1 MDLIHPHA
9 KHDVA
14 DAVREAA
21 AHGTRLLVVGGR
33 THMDRGNPVEV
44 DAELWTTMMDEVVAY
59 EPAEMLAVVE
69 AGMRVGELQAVLA
82 EGGQE
87 WPVDAPRDATVGGVI
102 AAGVS
107 SFRRLRLGHVRDTV
121 VELELVRGD
130 GLLVK
135 SGARTV
141 KNVTGYDLH
150 RLATGSLGTLGV
162 IVQVAL
168 KLRPLPQVRRMLTIE
183 GDGLELGR
191 RLLET
196 VPLPSAVIAE
206 PGRARVWLEGW
217 ADEVEEQTAAAAK
230 RSPPA
235 IAVDHQPA
243 PFDPLGIDAPTIVE
257 AAVTPSRIA
266 EVVAGRD
273 DWTALLGVGLVW
285 FALDGTE
292 RSRSTSCRKRVAE
305 AAGMAPVIKG
315 VGGLGDGAIAAPRRP
330 STAEGVVR
338 PGRHHGPRP
347 LLGALARLRRA
358 CAGARRRLR
367 ASRASCRT
375 RTAAG
380 ASRSPDRR
388 RTTSRGRSRRR
399 YPRPS
404 SAPPRRRPRIPG
416 ARCRP

>member
-9 KHDVA
+9 KQDVA
-14 DAVREAA
+14 DAVRDAA
-21 AHGTRLLVVGGR
+21 SAGTRLLVVGGR
-33 THMDRGNPVEV
+33 THMDRGDPSDV

-69 AGMRVGELQAVLA
+69 AGKRIGDLQQVLA

-107 SFRRLRLGHVRDTV
+107 SFRRLRLGNVRDTV

-130 GLLVK
+130 GQLVK

-168 KLRPLPQVRRMLTIE
+168 KLRPLPHVRRMLTVE

-191 RLLET
+191 RMLAD

-206 PGRARVWLEGW
+206 PGRASVWLEGW
-217 ADEVEEQTAAAAK
+217 ADEVEEQTAAA
-230 RSPPA
+230 REVDPA
-235 IAVDHQPA
+235 VAIDHQPA
-243 PFDPLGIDAPTIVE
+243 AFDPLAIDGPTIVE

-266 EVVAGRD
+266 DLVAGRD
-273 DWTALLGVGLVW
+273 DWTALMGVGLVW
-285 FALDGTE
+285 FALPGGAEPLDE
-292 RSRSTSCRKRVAE
+292 LRKRVAE
-305 AAGMAPVIKG
+305 AEGVAPVIRG
-315 VGGLGDGAIAAPRRP
+315 VGGLGDGDIAARSVHRRLKDSFDP
-330 STAEGVVR
+330 AGILA
-338 PGRHHGPRP
+338 PGRFWG
-347 LLGALARLRRA
+347 L
-358 CAGARRRLR
+358 
-367 ASRASCRT
+367 
-375 RTAAG
+375 
-380 ASRSPDRR
+380 
-388 RTTSRGRSRRR
+388 
-399 YPRPS
+399 
-404 SAPPRRRPRIPG
+404 
-416 ARCRP
+416 